1 MDIMKETGVI
11 YLRLAKKIIAE
22 LKTEAEE
29 LGLTTTA
36 YVRYIINL
44 RNASNSQV
52 ALRER
57 ERKEKEAKRIEI
69 EREQILTATAT
80 KRACARDDDFFDLVH
95 NFAVKKGYTV
105 EEEEAWKAFAESN
118 DWHYKKGNEE
128 ITRENFRNS
137 LVKFVQRRR
146 DEAKKRQEREEAER
160 RMNPDKPDK
169 WGFTEFEY
177 MFEATMNDLSID
189 EAKKRMRAKRRA

>member
-1 MDIMKETGVI
+1 MDKMERYSFCMTKHEHAKV
-11 YLRLAKKIIAE
+11 LAKAE
-22 LKTEAEE
+22 A
-29 LGLTTTA
+29 LGLSFSSYIRLVLLNHTS
-36 YVRYIINL
+36 YII
-44 RNASNSQV
+44 SNTD
-52 ALRER
+52 LRER

-118 DWHYKKGNEE
+118 DWHFKKGDE

-146 DEAKKRQEREEAER
+146 DEAKKRQAREEAER

-189 EAKKRMRAKRRA
+189 EAKKRLRAKRRA